1 MQLRCDILIQWVL
14 TLLIEIGELPTG
26 VPQNLVPFITQ
37 TGMGMRAELSVFGD
51 DYPTPDGTAVRDYIY
66 VVDLAKAHVIALKRL
81 LEMVSGNKIKSIQK
95 GYIAGTNAD
104 TVIDLKDKTVLPGFI
119 DMHVHLESEFNPQ
132 VYIKSGHNPQFTLEE
147 IQSITST
154 AKNYGMSVAA
164 HAHGDMLPLKP
175 PLEKPRPIPPPRRT
189 LFQKSLFSSS
199 LRNILKHLSNIYCD
213 AIGVE
218 YMYIR
223 KPERVE
229 WIQNWLNVNDNQP
242 NYDANRKKHI
252 LKKLNQAV
260 SFEGFLHTKYVGQ
273 KRFSLEGNES
283 LIPGLDAIVER
294 AAEMGVE
301 QFVMG
306 MAHRGRLNVLTN
318 IFGKAAKDIFSEFDG
333 KDYEQ
338 EIFDGD
344 VKYHLGWTSDRKSDN
359 GNKITMNIA
368 PNPSHLETVHGDAAI
383 AGQGLIYEVVQMATL
398 DGYKTNGTIHI
409 VVNNQIGFTTNY
421 LDARSSTYCTDVGKV
436 TLSPVLHVN
445 ADDAEAVVHAS
456 IFALEYRMRFNR
468 DVFLDLLGYR
478 KYGHNEGDEPRF
490 TQPKL
495 YKAISKHSNPRD
507 IYAAK
512 LIAEGVIGDT
522 YVKQLEKEY
531 KDSLEEELED
541 SRKEDKTVIT
551 PFMAEAWKGFDNAR
565 EWEMMDAVDTK
576 FSKKKLSAIAKTITE
591 LPKDKKFLR
600 KVERLINDR
609 KKMFFETDKL
619 DWAMGELLAYGSLLE
634 EGFGVRISGQDVER
648 GTFSHR
654 HAVMK
659 VEESEEEVLLL
670 NHLSDTQGDFQ
681 IYNSLLSEYG
691 VVGFD
696 YGYAM
701 ASPNTLTIWEA
712 QFGDFSNGAQIMID
726 QYISAAEDKWKL
738 QNGLS
743 LLRHPKAVSTVSEL
757 ATGGFQEVIDDV
769 DAVIKK
775 VKTLVF
781 CTGKFYYDLLA
792 AQEEKKRDDIALVRI
807 EQLFPVPADQ
817 MNEVINKYK
826 NADDIVWAQEEPRN
840 MGAWSHFLMHFEGA
854 RNFRVA
860 SRRFYASPAAGSAG
874 SPITEVEIAEWLVED
889 GDYVEKD
896 QAIAEVDS
904 DKATLELPAE
914 QAGIISLK
922 AEVGDAVE
930 VGAVVCLIDTSAA
943 KPDGDAPKKEEAKTA
958 PKVEEKK
965 VAAPVKESYATGT
978 ASPAAKKILDEKG
991 IDSSAVKGTGRDGR
1005 ITKDD
1010 AVKANPSMGTATTGG
1025 TRGESRSKLSMLRRK
1040 VAEAF
1045 SFCEE

>member
-1 MQLRCDILIQWVL
+1 MDKYSFLNAAHTSFFAELYDKYLTSPDSIEPSWRSFFQGYDFGMESSLDELDISSQNGALEVPL
-14 TLLIEIGELPTG
+14 TLKKEFQVVKLIDGYRSRGHLFTKTNPVRARRQYLPSLDLET
-26 VPQNLVPFITQ
+26 
-37 TGMGMRAELSVFGD
+37 FGLNE
-51 DYPTPDGTAVRDYIY
+51 G
-66 VVDLAKAHVIALKRL
+66 DL
-81 LEMVSGNKIKSIQK
+81 
-95 GYIAGTNAD
+95 D
-104 TVIDLKDKTVLPGFI
+104 TV
-119 DMHVHLESEFNPQ
+119 
-132 VYIKSGHNPQFTLEE
+132 FTAGE
-147 IQSITST
+147 ILGLG
-154 AKNYGMSVAA
+154 A
-164 HAHGDMLPLKP
+164 
-175 PLEKPRPIPPPRRT
+175 
-189 LFQKSLFSSS
+189 SS
-199 LRNILKHLSNIYCD
+199 LRNILKHLTNIYCD

-368 PNPSHLETVHGDAAI
+368 PNPSHLETVGAVVEGIARAKQDADYADDFSKVLPIVVHGDAAI

-738 QNGLS
+738 QNGLVMLLPHGYEFQGAEHSSARMERYLQLCARDNMYIADVSTPANMFHLLRRQMKSNFRKPLIVFTPKS

-769 DAVIKK
+769 DAVVKK

-792 AQEEKKRDDIALVRI
+792 AQEEKKRDDVALVRI
-807 EQLFPVPADQ
+807 EQLFPVPTNQ
-817 MNEVINKYK
+817 MNEIIKKYK

-840 MGAWSHFLMHFEGA
+840 MGAWSHFLMHFDGA
-854 RNFRVA
+854 KNFRVA
-860 SRRFYASPAAGSAG
+860 SRRFYASPAAGSA
-874 SPITEVEIAEWLVED
+874 V
-889 GDYVEKD
+889 
-896 QAIAEVDS
+896 
-904 DKATLELPAE
+904 
-914 QAGIISLK
+914 
-922 AEVGDAVE
+922 
-930 VGAVVCLIDTSAA
+930 
-943 KPDGDAPKKEEAKTA
+943 
-958 PKVEEKK
+958 
-965 VAAPVKESYATGT
+965 
-978 ASPAAKKILDEKG
+978 
-991 IDSSAVKGTGRDGR
+991 
-1005 ITKDD
+1005 
-1010 AVKANPSMGTATTGG
+1010 
-1025 TRGESRSKLSMLRRK
+1025 RSKKRHQQIIEYVFDKTQDNMTRPK
-1040 VAEAF
+1040 TKK
-1045 SFCEE
+1045 